1 MQSARHDDHEQC
13 RPLSP
18 DEKLADEVVVDILR
32 RAANQHGDGRRK
44 QTRYDDITEEER
56 PPAADA
62 EEPGADDASRRAA
75 QAAGV
80 QQAPV
85 PVAPPA
91 VEPGSGSSP
100 FAGASRHQPPAGAA
114 QPPSSPFASE
124 SRHQPADISPAGPS
138 VAKAALQAA
147 VAASSRSIDAL
158 VRARDQLQK
167 QIDEERQ
174 NHATLVQLAEQAGR
188 HGAA

>member
-1 MQSARHDDHEQC
+1 MEW
-13 RPLSP
+13 
-18 DEKLADEVVVDILR
+18 
-32 RAANQHGDGRRK
+32 
-44 QTRYDDITEEER
+44 
-56 PPAADA
+56 
-62 EEPGADDASRRAA
+62 
-75 QAAGV
+75 
-80 QQAPV
+80 
-85 PVAPPA
+85 APPA
-91 VEPGSGSSP
+91 VGANVSSTIAAGERFGADRHARDLMGESGGTTDRITAMDVYREVAQTVDSQPPPQQRPADPFAGASRHQPPPPSAAQPPSSGSSP

-124 SRHQPADISPAGPS
+124 SRHQPANISPAGPS

-147 VAASSRSIDAL
+147 MAASSRSIDAL

-188 HGAA
+188 HGVA

>member
-1 MQSARHDDHEQC
+1 MRASSPARLGLAV
-13 RPLSP
+13 RFSP
-18 DEKLADEVVVDILR
+18 RV
-32 RAANQHGDGRRK
+32 HG
-44 QTRYDDITEEER
+44 
-56 PPAADA
+56 P
-62 EEPGADDASRRAA
+62 SR
-75 QAAGV
+75 V
-80 QQAPV
+80 EW
-85 PVAPPA
+85 APPA
-91 VEPGSGSSP
+91 VGANVSSSIAAGERFGADRHARDLMGESGGTTDRITAMDVYCEVAQTVDSQPTPPQRPADP
-100 FAGASRHQPPAGAA
+100 FAGASRHQPPPPSAA
-114 QPPSSPFASE
+114 VPPSSGSSPFASE

-174 NHATLVQLAEQAGR
+174 NHATLVQLVEQAGR